1 MKSMKVVILAGGF
14 GTRLSEETDLKPKP
28 MVEIGEMP
36 ILWHIMKHYAY
47 YGHKEF
53 LIALGYK
60 GDIIKRFFMDY
71 STLNG
76 SLSID
81 LLNGKIKKHQTP
93 REDWTIHLIDTGL
106 DTQTGGRLKRMEHI
120 IGNETFLLTYGDGV
134 GNIEIDKLVQFH
146 KRMNRIG
153 TVTAVR
159 PPSRFGG
166 IIFDENIVESFV
178 EKPQIGE
185 GWINGGFFVFKPE
198 VFDYIEGDHSSLEN
212 YTLEKLVSRRQLAA
226 YKHENFWQCMDTLR
240 DKRLL
245 NGLWSE
251 GNAPWKV
258 WL

>member
-1 MKSMKVVILAGGF
+1 MKVVILAGGF

-28 MVEIGEMP
+28 MVEIGGMP

-60 GDIIKRFFMDY
+60 GDSIKRFFMDY
-71 STLNG
+71 STLHG

-81 LLNGKIKKHQTP
+81 LLNGEIKKHQTA
-93 REDWTIHLIDTGL
+93 REDWKIHLIDTGL

-120 IGNETFLLTYGDGV
+120 IGDETFLLTYGDGV
-134 GNIEIDKLVQFH
+134 GNIDIDKLVQFH
-146 KRMNRIG
+146 TRVNPIG

-166 IIFDENIVESFV
+166 IIFNENIVESFV

-198 VFDYIEGDHSSLEN
+198 VFDYIDGDQSSLEN
-212 YTLEKLVSRRQLAA
+212 FTLEKLVARRQLAA

-258 WL
+258 WS

>member
-1 MKSMKVVILAGGF
+1 
-14 GTRLSEETDLKPKP
+14 
-28 MVEIGEMP
+28 VEIGGMP

-60 GDIIKRFFMDY
+60 GDVIKRFFMDY
-71 STLNG
+71 STLDG

-81 LLNGKIKKHQTP
+81 LLKGDIIKHQTA
-93 REDWTIHLIDTGL
+93 REDWKIHLIDTGL

-120 IGNETFLLTYGDGV
+120 VGDETFMLTYGDGV
-134 GNIEIDKLVQFH
+134 GNIEIDKLVQLH
-146 KRMNRIG
+146 NKMDLIG

-166 IIFDENIVESFV
+166 IIFNENIVESFV

-198 VFDYIEGDHSSLEN
+198 VFDYIEGDQSSLEN
-212 YTLEKLVSRRQLAA
+212 YTLEKLVSQRQLAV
-226 YKHENFWQCMDTLR
+226 YQHENFWQCMDTLR